1 MMRAGWLS
9 MMMRMMMSMLLVS
22 LVSCSSAENIPA
34 GTIISAQSTSVRNPR
49 IFFPLTTSTKTATT
63 TAGVTTNCIYTA
75 ATLTA
80 CSGRRRR
87 MIVDDGI
94 EEAHELLPDNASR
107 TEEGFDADTDIESI
121 LREEWEE
128 EESNRDPR
136 FMIYWTTI
144 VKTSYTTSYTKTST
158 IATVVCTPSG
168 FGISGCG
175 K

>member
-1 MMRAGWLS
+1 
-9 MMMRMMMSMLLVS
+9 
-22 LVSCSSAENIPA
+22 
-34 GTIISAQSTSVRNPR
+34 
-49 IFFPLTTSTKTATT
+49 
-63 TAGVTTNCIYTA
+63 
-75 ATLTA
+75 
-80 CSGRRRR
+80 
-87 MIVDDGI
+87 VDDGI
-94 EEAHELLPDNASR
+94 EEAQELLPDNASR

>member
-1 MMRAGWLS
+1 MRSAWLS
-9 MMMRMMMSMLLVS
+9 LILS
-22 LVSCSSAENIPA
+22 LVGSTSTQKVPA

-94 EEAHELLPDNASR
+94 AGAQEVLSDITSR
-107 TEEGFDADTDIESI
+107 SEEGLD
-121 LREEWEE
+121 
-128 EESNRDPR
+128 
-136 FMIYWTTI
+136 
-144 VKTSYTTSYTKTST
+144 
-158 IATVVCTPSG
+158 
-168 FGISGCG
+168 
-175 K
+175 